1 VEPINNQ
8 LLQLAE
14 RLKMI
19 SPDEEHE
26 EYILTPEEEK
36 KIIDYAIKS
45 KKEYSSW
52 KLFKIYKSEVLVQQK
67 MAEINWD
74 DVIDRENL
82 LQRANMIKHHDIWR
96 KNQRIREIEEEN
108 RKQKA
113 LQELWTAKRMYQ
125 LMAWTARSV
134 FDKELIVNDDNRK
147 FITTLC
153 FFFSRDERFE
163 TELGY
168 SFKKGLWIRGI
179 SGIGKTFLLKCI
191 EKNGLNPILI
201 LSMMEIADEIRS
213 YGEYEIQMKN
223 NKVIYLDD
231 VGTEEHMIKHYGT
244 TINFFKNF
252 IEAVYLRSRLFNHL
266 AVSTNHSFAEI
277 EEKYGFRVRSRVKDM
292 FNIIDVKGKDMRG

>member
-1 VEPINNQ
+1 MEHIKNQ

-19 SPDEEHE
+19 SPEEEQE

-36 KIIDYAIKS
+36 KIIDYAIES
-45 KKEYSSW
+45 KKKYHSW
-52 KLFKIYKSEVLVQQK
+52 KLFKVCKSDVLVQEK
-67 MAEINWD
+67 MAEINWNEE
-74 DVIDRENL
+74 IDKEGIL
-82 LQRANMIKHHDIWR
+82 KRANMLKHHDLWR
-96 KNQRIREIEEEN
+96 NNQRIRDAEEEI
-108 RKQKA
+108 RKQKV
-113 LQELWTAKRMYQ
+113 LQELWTAKRIYQ
-125 LMAWTARSV
+125 LMAWTARN
-134 FDKELIVNDDNRK
+134 DYEKELIVNEDNRK

-168 SFKKGLWIRGI
+168 SFKKGLWIRGV

-213 YGEYEIQMKN
+213 FGEYQIEMKD

-231 VGTEEHMIKHYGT
+231 VGTEEHVIKHYGT

-252 IEAVYLRSRLFNHL
+252 IEGVYLRSKLFNHL

-277 EEKYGFRVRSRVKDM
+277 EEKYGFRVRSRIKDM